1 MTVHDIFHE
10 RLPIIAPLALRP
22 LPGSPRY
29 GGSLDAVIERALAD
43 LTVLEAGG
51 VDGVCCENLGDAPF
65 FTSEAPP
72 ETVAALGAV
81 MADVRR
87 ATALP
92 CGVNVLRNCSRAALA
107 LAHAFGGRFIRVN
120 VLTEAYVTD
129 QGIIEG
135 SAAELMR
142 VRRLIG
148 ADDVAVFADV
158 QVKHA
163 APLLVRSIAEAAL
176 DAVERG
182 LADVLIVSG
191 TRTGSPASADDVQ
204 RVRAVGPTLIGSGL
218 TPDNAPDL
226 LPRADGAIVGTY
238 FHLDGIIEN
247 PVDPGRVD
255 RFMGVVRRLRQ
266 T

>member
-29 GGSLDAVIERALAD
+29 GGSLDAVIERALTD
-43 LTVLEAGG
+43 LTVLAAGG

-72 ETVAALGAV
+72 ETVAAFAAV
-81 MADVRR
+81 MAEVRR

-92 CGVNVLRNCSRAALA
+92 CGVNVLRNCSCAALA
-107 LAHAFGGRFIRVN
+107 LAHAFGGHFIRVN

-135 SAAELMR
+135 SAAQLMR

-148 ADDVAVFADV
+148 ADDIAVFADV

-204 RVRAVGPTLIGSGL
+204 RVRAVAPTLIGSGL
-218 TPDNAPDL
+218 TPDNVPEL

-238 FHLDGIIEN
+238 FHVDGIIAN

-255 RFMGVVRRLRQ
+255 RFMTVVRRLRQ
-266 T
+266 A